1 MRSDKKR
8 HLEMTVATVQQR
20 WGWKSLR
27 KLEASAAIAEI
38 PHISTGFRTLDKALG
53 IGGLARGRVSELLGP
68 ATSGKTTLAL
78 KFLVQAQADGGS
90 VGYVDHARFFDAD
103 YAHRCGLDLSRLLIV
118 TPYDLKE
125 ALAMTQA
132 LAESGGL
139 SALVFDGLDAFWSDA
154 GATQLLAAHLDHLAA
169 LLGRSGTAV
178 LFLHAPLT
186 IEAPGLSALAHH
198 ASVRLHVARERW
210 LRRHGDVRGYEAKV
224 EILKNRLG
232 AANRAVTIAIE
243 FNGTVHGDSL

>member
-1 MRSDKKR
+1 
-8 HLEMTVATVQQR
+8 MTVATVQQR
-20 WGWKSLR
+20 WGRRALR
-27 KLEASAAIAEI
+27 KLEASAATAEV
-38 PHISTGFRTLDKALG
+38 PHISTGFRALDEALG
-53 IGGLARGRVSELLGP
+53 IGGLAKGRVSELLGP

-78 KFLVQAQADGGS
+78 KFLVQAQADGGC
-90 VGYVDHARFFDAD
+90 VGYVDHARFFDPD

-139 SALVFDGLDAFWSDA
+139 SALVFDGLDALWSDA
-154 GATQLLAAHLDHLAA
+154 MATQLLAAHLDHLAA

-178 LFLHAPLT
+178 LFLRAPLT

-210 LRRHGDVRGYEAKV
+210 LRRHGDVRGYEARV

-232 AANRAVTIAIE
+232 AAGRAVHITIE
-243 FNGTVHGDSL
+243 FNGTVHADGL